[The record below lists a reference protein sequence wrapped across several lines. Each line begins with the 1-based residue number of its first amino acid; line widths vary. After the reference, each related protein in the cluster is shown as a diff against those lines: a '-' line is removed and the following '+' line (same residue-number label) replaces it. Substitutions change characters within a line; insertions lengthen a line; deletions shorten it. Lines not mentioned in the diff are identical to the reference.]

1 MTTLSIQKLSPAQ
14 EQARRLQIAFDIFNR
29 QLFDNQLPPTMLR
42 LERQK
47 NSHGYYAPNK
57 FVDADGNRL
66 DSITL
71 NSTDAAER
79 PLIELLST
87 LVHEMCHQFICR
99 VVNEGAA
106 TGGHGVEWRKEMTEM
121 GLPPIRIGATW
132 RMATHSINDQGM
144 FARCF
149 EAYRDELERLP
160 WQELARDAAKGR
172 ATGLDKVRFQC
183 PSCNSK
189 AWARAS
195 AELLCGTCSSTAGLV
210 EMIPEVRAEGGSGSG
225 GANRAHAVRTDYPEP
240 STSPALPVFTDDIG
254 RELRLHTGIDH
265 PPQSKIDALIV
276 LLFGVSTREPQLID
290 DLCNACSFMT
300 SGSEE
305 LYKKALKAIWKHRA
319 SVLHPDRENGSEI
332 GFKSLQVAY
341 RMWQQ
346 RNGKPY
352 YAREED
358 VRTAAQ

>member
-1 MTTLSIQKLSPAQ
+1 MTTLSAQKLSPAQ
-14 EQARRLQIAFDIFNR
+14 EQAKRLQAAFDIFNR
-29 QLFDNQLPPTMLR
+29 QLFENQLPPTMLR

-57 FVDADGNRL
+57 FADADGNRL
-66 DSITL
+66 DCITL

-99 VVNEGAA
+99 VVNKGAA
-106 TGGHGVEWRKEMTEM
+106 TGGHGVEWRKEMRKL

-132 RMATHSINDQGM
+132 RMATHSIDEEGM
-144 FARCF
+144 FAHCF
-149 EAYRDELERLP
+149 EAHRCELERLP
-160 WQELARDAAKGR
+160 WQELARDATKGR

-195 AELLCGTCSSTAGLV
+195 AQLLCGTCSTTAGLV
-210 EMIPEVRAEGGSGSG
+210 EMLPEVRAEGGSGSG
-225 GANRAHAVRTDYPEP
+225 GATRARAVRTDYPEP
-240 STSPALPVFTDDIG
+240 STSPSLPVFTDEIG

-265 PPQSKIDALIV
+265 PPQSLEDALCV
-276 LLFGVSTREPQLID
+276 LLFGITTRQPELV
-290 DLCNACSFMT
+290 
-300 SGSEE
+300 EE
-305 LYKKALKAIWKHRA
+305 LLSACKFESCADEDRYEKALKAIWKHRA

-346 RNGKPY
+346 RNGKPFF
-352 YAREED
+352 AREED